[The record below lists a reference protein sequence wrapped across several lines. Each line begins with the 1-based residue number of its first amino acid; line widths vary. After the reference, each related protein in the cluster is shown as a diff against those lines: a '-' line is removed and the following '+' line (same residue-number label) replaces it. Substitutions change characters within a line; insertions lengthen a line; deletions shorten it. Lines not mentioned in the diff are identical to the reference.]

1 MIEQLRGAPP
11 ISDDGRWWWDGQ
23 AWQSL
28 FSRDGR
34 FKWDGQRWMA
44 VDAAPP
50 AFVPQPLPAE
60 PAVERPSW
68 LDTGIMIP
76 DGPGVR
82 AVAAPVGPGQAA
94 RAGAPAK
101 FSIDILGLLAD
112 PKIGLVLIV
121 LLAASAFGIYK
132 IVDRVTA
139 ITPVLVA
146 SDGKLAY
153 TAGSIQK
160 YALHQ
165 DMHGRLICACG
176 QPADSYSSVDAVA
189 SETVN
194 SVAPDGTATVTIK
207 FESLTGAYDGQPVAF
222 DLAKAKPV
230 VVVISPDGHIVT
242 GGSSGTAAG
251 SATDS
256 VPGGDQYSS
265 ILPGKDVK
273 QGDSWGREF
282 TRPNPV
288 GSGTMHYVT
297 NNTFLRFDQMNGHE
311 AAVVQT
317 AYFLPIDMLLDL
329 HQLLALAGSDA
340 SMFPAGS
347 AISYK
352 GTEKGDMTTYVDT
365 LTHQVALTQDSSDF
379 DFQMSFQGLP
389 NTPAFA
395 PLQGVMHFSG
405 RQNSTMTL
413 IVS

>member
-1 MIEQLRGAPP
+1 VIQQLGGAPP

-28 FSRDGR
+28 FSPDGR
-34 FKWDGQRWMA
+34 FKWDGQRWLA
-44 VDAAPP
+44 VDAPP
-50 AFVPQPLPAE
+50 AAFVPQLLPAE
-60 PAVERPSW
+60 PAVVRPSW

-76 DGPGVR
+76 DEPGLR
-82 AVAAPVGPGQAA
+82 PVAASAPFSQAA
-94 RAGAPAK
+94 APAK
-101 FSIDILGLLAD
+101 FRVDFMGLLTD
-112 PKIGLVLIV
+112 PKSGFVIIALLVL
-121 LLAASAFGIYK
+121 ASVGGYK
-132 IVDRVTA
+132 LFDRVTY

-146 SDGKLAY
+146 SDGKLVYA
-153 TAGSIQK
+153 AGTIQK
-160 YALHQ
+160 FALHQ
-165 DMHGRLICACG
+165 DMHGRLICGCG
-176 QPADSYSSVDAVA
+176 QPEDSYSSLDAVA
-189 SETVN
+189 RETVN
-194 SVAPDGTATVTIK
+194 NVAPDGTATVTIK

-352 GTEKGDMTTYVDT
+352 GSEKGDMTTYVDT

-389 NTPAFA
+389 NTPQFA
-395 PLQGVMHFSG
+395 PLQGVIHFAG

-413 IVS
+413 IPS